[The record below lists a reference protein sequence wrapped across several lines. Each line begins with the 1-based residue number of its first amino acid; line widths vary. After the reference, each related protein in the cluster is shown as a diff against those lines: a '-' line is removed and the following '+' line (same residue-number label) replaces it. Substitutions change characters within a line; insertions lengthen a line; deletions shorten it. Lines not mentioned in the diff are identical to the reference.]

1 MGVDNIWQFAEL
13 WMGAQPSALALDVS
27 LCDWITRNP
36 AVLSPRA
43 GAATS
48 LLLLFKVLSIH
59 VSQSFFLSFSLI
71 DHLQAS
77 MQVLS
82 LVKALSIQAHP
93 DRDLT
98 QAKKNGLDYL
108 FHLYEQCRVFL
119 LQVQT
124 IAKMGRHKS
133 PTKVY
138 FA

>member
-1 MGVDNIWQFAEL
+1 
-13 WMGAQPSALALDVS
+13 MGAHPSALALDVS
-27 LCDWITRNP
+27 LCDWIACNP
-36 AVLSPRA
+36 TASSPHV

-48 LLLLFKVLSIH
+48 LLFLFKVPSIR
-59 VSQSFFLSFSLI
+59 VSESFSIVCLSN
-71 DHLQAS
+71 HLQAS

-82 LVKALSIQAHP
+82 LVKALLIQVHP
-93 DRDLT
+93 DWDLMR
-98 QAKKNGLDYL
+98 AKKSGLDYL

-124 IAKMGRHKS
+124 IAKMGGHKS

>member
-1 MGVDNIWQFAEL
+1 MGVDNIRQFAEL

-59 VSQSFFLSFSLI
+59 VSQSFFFIIQS
-71 DHLQAS
+71 HLQAS